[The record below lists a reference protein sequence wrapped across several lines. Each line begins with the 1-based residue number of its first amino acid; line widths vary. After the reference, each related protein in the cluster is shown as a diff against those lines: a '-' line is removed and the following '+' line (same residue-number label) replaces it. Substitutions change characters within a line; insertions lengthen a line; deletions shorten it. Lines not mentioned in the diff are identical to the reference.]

1 MPTQSLTAA
10 LLVLGN
16 TEGLPWST
24 PPWEAITHVHG
35 LPWST
40 VEGASDDSP
49 APYVSGWTTRLASKV
64 KAFAEK
70 VWTLKKPDAQD
81 SFVSTRKADN
91 HSGGREAWSKFVRDN
106 QGKWGINRIIDDVLF
121 NAGRAPQQVM
131 RDLDVQKLPSMED
144 AQIQDCLKPLAERL
158 LGLASYVGTTS
169 LLKQEV
175 ARFVRTLL
183 TISWNRYRKSTNRD
197 MTKIRNGT
205 ELVRES
211 WIALTSE
218 GAKPTIAQIR
228 TFLKHL
234 RPLVKLMA
242 KYDDIATRTEL
253 QRYQAEMEAILAEL
267 NHDDSDPERSQ
278 RLPKAIR
285 DALRNL
291 ASEEDV
297 QAINRLVLASLEN
310 IREQDELDRVDL
322 DLEAALPLEDWREGV
337 EDLNKL
343 SEDEL
348 WGKLGLPEKRLPF
361 FQEWTDPDCMIDP
374 WSEVGQVMGLL
385 GWHP

>member
-91 HSGGREAWSKFVRDN
+91 HSSGREAWSKFVRDN

-175 ARFVRTLL
+175 ARFKVWGWTRLL
-183 TISWNRYRKSTNRD
+183 HGRAFW
-197 MTKIRNGT
+197 
-205 ELVRES
+205 
-211 WIALTSE
+211 
-218 GAKPTIAQIR
+218 
-228 TFLKHL
+228 
-234 RPLVKLMA
+234 
-242 KYDDIATRTEL
+242 TR
-253 QRYQAEMEAILAEL
+253 
-267 NHDDSDPERSQ
+267 
-278 RLPKAIR
+278 
-285 DALRNL
+285 
-291 ASEEDV
+291 
-297 QAINRLVLASLEN
+297 SLDTPPHSHGSAPH
-310 IREQDELDRVDL
+310 IWMV
-322 DLEAALPLEDWREGV
+322 APHSHGSAP
-337 EDLNKL
+337 
-343 SEDEL
+343 
-348 WGKLGLPEKRLPF
+348 
-361 FQEWTDPDCMIDP
+361 I
-374 WSEVGQVMGLL
+374 
-385 GWHP
+385 